1 MTTMGLTPIEG
12 LMMGSRS
19 GSIDPGI
26 LIEMTRAGGLD
37 ADRLEAALL
46 HESGLLGVSG
56 VSSDFRNVDAAARS
70 RNPRARLALDMYADR
85 VCAAIAA
92 LASALG
98 GLDALVFTGGVG
110 EHSAALRAAACERLS
125 FAGVLLDP
133 AANSQAKADAEIG
146 AADSPA
152 RVFALRAREEW
163 MIARETRRVALGR

>member
-56 VSSDFRNVDAAARS
+56 VSSDFRKVDEAARDGHS
-70 RNPRARLALDMYADR
+70 RARLSLDMYADR
-85 VCAAIAA
+85 VCSAIAA
-92 LASALG
+92 LASVLG
-98 GLDALVFTGGVG
+98 GLEALVFTGGVG
-110 EHSAALRAAACERLS
+110 EHSASLRAAACDRLS
-125 FAGVLLDP
+125 FAGVALDP
-133 AANSQAKADAEIG
+133 AANAEAKADAEIG
-146 AADSPA
+146 AAGPPV

-163 MIARETRRVALGR
+163 MIARETRRIALKR